1 MTKTLT
7 SRQSDVLAFVRGYLD
22 AHGYPPAT
30 REIAQELDIT
40 DTAAHG
46 HLVAIERK
54 GHLRRAPGIARGITL
69 TDSSGSGI
77 RQEHHLASRHQ
88 ENEG

>member
-1 MTKTLT
+1 MKTLT
-7 SRQSDVLAFVRGYLD
+7 SRQSDVLTYVRGYLD

-40 DTAAHG
+40 GNAVYG
-46 HLVAIERK
+46 HLAAIERK

-69 TDSSGSGI
+69 LDSCGSGS
-77 RQEHHLASRHQ
+77 RQEHHLASRQ
-88 ENEG
+88 ENDS

>member
-1 MTKTLT
+1 MTRPLT
-7 SRQSDVLAFVRGYLD
+7 SRQTDVLAYLRAYLD

-30 REIAQELDIT
+30 REIAQELAIT

-54 GHLRRAPGIARGITL
+54 GYLRRAPGIARGIRL
-69 TDSSGSGI
+69 LDSSGSGS
-77 RQEHHLASRHQ
+77 RPEHHHPSRT
-88 ENEG
+88 ENDA

>member
-1 MTKTLT
+1 MTRPLT
-7 SRQSDVLAFVRGYLD
+7 SRQTDVLAYLRAYLD
-22 AHGYPPAT
+22 AHGFPPST
-30 REIAQELDIT
+30 REIAQELAIT

-69 TDSSGSGI
+69 IDSSGSGSRQDHHHAS
-77 RQEHHLASRHQ
+77 RQEGQ
-88 ENEG
+88 Q